1 LTISVFGFEGIRKEG
16 NNMPTDEKAVVI
28 DELAEQLTRAKLAIL
43 TDYRGLSVTALQQLR
58 ANLRPHNAEFRIAK
72 NTLTR
77 IAAEKAGIDGL
88 TPMLDGPLALVLA
101 YDDIVAPSKAIS
113 DFARTSR
120 VLTVKGGVL
129 DQSIIP
135 AKAIED
141 LATMPSREELL
152 SKLLGLLNS
161 PAQRLVTV
169 INQPN
174 QGFVR
179 VLNAYAEQKGGA
191 AA

>member
-1 LTISVFGFEGIRKEG
+1 
-16 NNMPTDEKAVVI
+16 MPTSEKATTI
-28 DELAEQLTRAKLAIL
+28 DELADQLSRAKLAIL
-43 TDYRGLSVTALQQLR
+43 TDYRGLSVAGLQTLR
-58 ANLRPHNAEFRIAK
+58 TSLRPHNAEFRIAK

-88 TPMLDGPLALVLA
+88 QPLLDGPLALVLA
-101 YDDIVAPSKAIS
+101 YDDIVGPSKAIA
-113 DFARTSR
+113 DFARSSR
-120 VLTVKGGVL
+120 ILTVKGAIL
-129 DQSIIP
+129 DQVVIP
-135 AKAIED
+135 AAAVED

-152 SKLLGLLNS
+152 GKLLGLLNS

>member
-1 LTISVFGFEGIRKEG
+1 
-16 NNMPTDEKAVVI
+16 MPTDEKAVVI
-28 DELAEQLTRAKLAIL
+28 DELADQLTRAKLAIL
-43 TDYRGLSVTALQQLR
+43 TDYRGLSVTALQNLR
-58 ANLRPHNAEFRIAK
+58 ASLRPHNAEFRIAK

-88 TPMLDGPLALVLA
+88 TPLLDGPLALVLA

-113 DFARTSR
+113 DFARSSR
-120 VLTVKGGVL
+120 ILTVKGAVL
-129 DQSIIP
+129 DSAVIP
-135 AKAIED
+135 AKAVED

>member
-1 LTISVFGFEGIRKEG
+1 
-16 NNMPTDEKAVVI
+16 MPTDDKAVVI
-28 DELAEQLTRAKLAIL
+28 DELADQLSRAKLTIL
-43 TDYRGLSVTALQQLR
+43 TDYRGLSVTALQNLR
-58 ANLRPHNAEFRIAK
+58 ASLRPHNAEFRIAK

-77 IAAEKAGIDGL
+77 IAAETAGIDGL
-88 TPMLDGPLALVLA
+88 TPFLDGPLALVLA

-120 VLTVKGGVL
+120 ILTVKSAVL
-129 DQSIIP
+129 DNTVIASN
-135 AKAIED
+135 AIED

-152 SKLLGLLNS
+152 GKLLGLLNS

-169 INQPN
+169 INQPT

-179 VLNAYAEQKGGA
+179 VLNAYAEQKEGA

>member
-1 LTISVFGFEGIRKEG
+1 
-16 NNMPTDEKAVVI
+16 MPTDEKAVVI
-28 DELAEQLTRAKLAIL
+28 DELAEQLSRANLAIL
-43 TDYRGLSVTALQQLR
+43 TDYRGLSVTALQNLR
-58 ANLRPHNAEFRIAK
+58 ASLRPHNAEFRIAK

-120 VLTVKGGVL
+120 ILTVKGGVL
-129 DQSIIP
+129 D
-135 AKAIED
+135 KAIISAKSVED

-161 PAQRLVTV
+161 PAQRFVSV